1 MIIRSIVIHVED
13 TPLPLLSEM
22 ICVGC
27 GHTVVCLTEVVVVT
41 WTVLD
46 GISLVLD
53 EIILVEEV
61 LCEDLFVEDV
71 VDDVVDQTMEVV
83 DTVIIKEKTMIILR
97 GLRLNEL

>member
-1 MIIRSIVIHVED
+1 M
-13 TPLPLLSEM
+13 PLLSEM

-27 GHTVVCLTEVVVVT
+27 GRTVVCLTEVVVVT

-71 VDDVVDQTMEVV
+71 VDDIVDQTIEVV
-83 DTVIIKEKTMIILR
+83 DTVIIEEKTMIILR

>member
-1 MIIRSIVIHVED
+1 MWAYRSTDNKTNKIIRSIVTHVED

-46 GISLVLD
+46 EISLVLD

-71 VDDVVDQTMEVV
+71 VDDQTIEVV
-83 DTVIIKEKTMIILR
+83 DTVIIEEKT
-97 GLRLNEL
+97 